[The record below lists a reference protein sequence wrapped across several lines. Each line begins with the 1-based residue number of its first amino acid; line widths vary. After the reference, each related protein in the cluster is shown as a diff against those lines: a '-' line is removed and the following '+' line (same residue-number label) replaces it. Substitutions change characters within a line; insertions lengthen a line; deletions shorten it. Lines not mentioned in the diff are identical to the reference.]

1 LPNDIAAS
9 LRATLTR
16 AHQRGLLQA
25 NAAEGTCAEG
35 EHVVNGAC
43 VACPA
48 GTSRL
53 AGDKY
58 LFGPDTTCLK
68 TCATLA
74 DLDAD
79 SSCQLLLGD
88 FSISEGSQTTL
99 SYPNLVQIKGKFY
112 LHNMNSLTGMTF
124 DKLEAVGGDFELKG
138 VRECIFGANHFANTN
153 KTLFRSTPHTFTLS
167 SSVLPVFI
175 FLHFHSHYICV

>member
-1 LPNDIAAS
+1 L
-9 LRATLTR
+9 R

-25 NAAEGTCAEG
+25 NSAEGTCAEG

-43 VACPA
+43 AACPA

-112 LHNMNSLTGMTF
+112 LYNMNSLRTMTF
-124 DKLEAVGGDFELKG
+124 DKLEAIGGDFELKG

-153 KTLFRSTPHTFTLS
+153 KTLFRAAPLTHSTCPALFFLFSSFFPSTL
-167 SSVLPVFI
+167 
-175 FLHFHSHYICV
+175 HYICVCS